1 MGICTSEMFFKAIL
15 YSYMIEISTTLQVT
29 TQVATL
35 VTTQDK
41 VKKAVYKKLEFCAEP
56 KSKKEIAEYFQL
68 KSAKEFGKR
77 YLKPLIDN
85 GCLEMTIPDK
95 PTSSKQKYVTKK

>member
-1 MGICTSEMFFKAIL
+1 MYSGGVPEFIEGDVFKTIIPLSSAATSMVGP
-15 YSYMIEISTTLQVT
+15 STTQVT
-29 TQVATL
+29 TQVNTQVA
-35 VTTQDK
+35 TQDK
-41 VKKAVYKKLEFCAEP
+41 VKDAVYKKILEFCADP
-56 KSKKEIAEYFQL
+56 KST
-68 KSAKEFGKR
+68 KEFGKR

>member
-15 YSYMIEISTTLQVT
+15 YSFMIEISTTLQVT

-41 VKKAVYKKLEFCAEP
+41 VKKAVYKKYLNFVF
-56 KSKKEIAEYFQL
+56 KLKVKKRLQSIF
-68 KSAKEFGKR
+68 
-77 YLKPLIDN
+77 N
-85 GCLEMTIPDK
+85 
-95 PTSSKQKYVTKK
+95 

>member
-29 TQVATL
+29 PQDTLQVTTQVATL

-41 VKKAVYKKLEFCAEP
+41 VKKAAYKKYLNFVL
-56 KSKKEIAEYFQL
+56 KLKVKKRLQSIF
-68 KSAKEFGKR
+68 
-77 YLKPLIDN
+77 N
-85 GCLEMTIPDK
+85 
-95 PTSSKQKYVTKK
+95 